1 MSFKSVNPNDLE
13 KINPFSLIG
22 NDWMLVTAGE
32 KNNFNTMTASW
43 GTVGVLWNKNIASCF
58 VRPQRY
64 TFKFLEENE
73 IFSLSFFDEK
83 YKDAL
88 KICGT
93 KSGRDCNKI
102 NLAGLTP
109 IFDEKTPYFKES
121 KMILICKKIYTQYI
135 DPKCMID
142 ENLES
147 NYKLKDYHKMF
158 VGEIIKCL
166 VED

>member
-1 MSFKSVNPNDLE
+1 MGFKSINLNDFE
-13 KINPFSLIG
+13 KINPFNLIG
-22 NDWMLVTAGE
+22 NEWMLITAGG

-43 GTVGVLWNKNIASCF
+43 GTMGVLWNKNIVSCF

-73 IFSLSFFDEK
+73 IFSISFFDGK
-83 YKDAL
+83 HKDAL

-93 KSGRDCNKI
+93 KSGRDCDKI

-109 IFDEKTPYFKES
+109 IFDEKAPYFKES
-121 KMILICKKIYTQYI
+121 KMTLICKKIYAQYV

>member
-13 KINPFSLIG
+13 KINPFNLIG

-135 DPKCMID
+135 DPKYMID